1 MANRLIHAQSLYL
14 RKHGHNPIDWWPWGE
29 EAIAQ
34 ARQDNKP
41 IFLSIGYSSC
51 HWCTVMEGEAF
62 SDPEVADTMNR
73 YFLPIKVDREERPD
87 IDHIYI
93 QAVQLMIGQAGWPLN
108 VFLDP
113 YDLAPFFGGTYF
125 PLTPR
130 YGRPGFLD
138 LLRTVRQRYDQGKEQ
153 VKMVKSQILEYLQ
166 SAGQL
171 PAMSSLSR
179 SLLDDGYRQA
189 TRILSY
195 EGAGHRFPMIPYAQ
209 AVLQASRFGTP
220 LTSEHPA
227 VQRGIQLAL
236 GGIFDHVAGG
246 WHRYTVDPTWTVPHF
261 EKMLYDNGLILEY
274 ISQLWSA
281 GIQEACLQRAVVK
294 TVAWLVREM
303 RSEQGYFYAAQDA
316 DNFVHPEDPEPE
328 EGRFY
333 VWSYQELQELL
344 TDAEFQGLAAA
355 FAIEPRGNF
364 EGLIVLQ
371 RLHGGSLS
379 PAVEAALAKLFQKR
393 YGAAAEDCRQFP
405 PAVDAQHAK
414 TTRWPGRIPPVT
426 DTKMIVAWNSLMI
439 SGLARAAV
447 VFEAPRYGELATQC
461 AEFICTSQ
469 WVDGQFYR
477 LNYDGQVAVIAQ
489 AEDYALWIKALIDLQ
504 QMAVVSGDGT
514 RAAQWLSQA
523 VQFQTH
529 FDQNYWS
536 ETSQGYYSTAAAA
549 SGDLLVRERPCEDN
563 AIPSANGVALTNLVR
578 LAMLTGDLRYLE
590 RAERGLQA
598 FGQILQS
605 APQSCP
611 SLVMALDHWFHPVQ
625 VKATPEVL
633 AAIGRQFFPTT
644 VLQIA
649 TDAIPGVALV
659 CQGLTC
665 QEPATSL
672 PMALAQLA
680 RAQT

>member
-1 MANRLIHAQSLYL
+1 MANRLVHAQSLYL

-29 EAIAQ
+29 AAIAQ

-62 SDPEVADTMNR
+62 SDSAVADYMNQ

-93 QAVQLMIGQAGWPLN
+93 QAVQLLIGQAGWPLN

-113 YDLAPFFGGTYF
+113 HDLAPFYGGTYF

-138 LLRTVRQRYDQGKEQ
+138 LLRAVRQRYDQGKDQ
-153 VKMVKSQILEYLQ
+153 VEMVKSQILEYLESPSKLQ
-166 SAGQL
+166 T
-171 PAMSSLSR
+171 LSTLDKN
-179 SLLDDGYRQA
+179 LLDNGYRKA
-189 TRILSY
+189 TSILSY
-195 EGAGHRFPMIPYAQ
+195 QGPGNCFPMIPYAQ

-220 LTSEHPA
+220 LTAEHPA
-227 VQRGIQLAL
+227 VQRGINLVL

-274 ISQLWSA
+274 VSNLWSA
-281 GIQEACLQRAVVK
+281 GIQDDSIRRAVVK
-294 TVAWLVREM
+294 TVTWLQREM

-316 DNFVHPEDPEPE
+316 DNFVNPEDLEPE

-333 VWSYQELQELL
+333 VWNYQELQQLL
-344 TDAEFQGLAAA
+344 TDAEFKGLKSA
-355 FAIEPRGNF
+355 FDIEPQGNF

-371 RLHGGSLS
+371 RLHGGGLGHE
-379 PAVEAALAKLFQKR
+379 VESALAKLFEQR
-393 YGAAAEDCRQFP
+393 YGSTPELCSKFP
-405 PAVDAQHAK
+405 PAVDAQQAK
-414 TTRWPGRIPPVT
+414 TSNWSGRIPPVT

-447 VFEAPRYGELATQC
+447 VFQEVNHAELAIQC
-461 AEFICTSQ
+461 AEFILDSQ
-469 WVDGQFYR
+469 WVNGQFYR

-489 AEDYALWIKALIDLQ
+489 AEDYALWIKALLDLH
-504 QMAVVSGDGT
+504 QMVVSLSNGE
-514 RAAQWLSQA
+514 RAETWLAKAQE
-523 VQFQTH
+523 FQSN
-529 FDQNYWS
+529 FDEQYWS
-536 ETSQGYYSTAAAA
+536 ATSPGYYGTAAGA

-563 AIPSANGVALTNLVR
+563 AIPSANGVALANLVR
-578 LAMLTGDLRYLE
+578 LAMLTGDLSYLE

-598 FGQILQS
+598 FGQIIQE

-611 SLVMALDHWFHPVQ
+611 GLLTALDGWFYPVQ
-625 VKATPEVL
+625 AKARPEIL
-633 AAIGRQFFPTT
+633 AQISQQFFPTT

-649 TDAIPGVALV
+649 TDIPGLALV
-659 CQGLTC
+659 CRGLTC

-672 PMALAQLA
+672 SMALEQLA
-680 RAQT
+680 RCQS

>member
-1 MANRLIHAQSLYL
+1 MANRLVHAQSLYL

-62 SDPEVADTMNR
+62 SDQAVADVMNQ

-113 YDLAPFFGGTYF
+113 YDLAPFYGGTYF

-130 YGRPGFLD
+130 YGRPGFLE
-138 LLRTVRQRYDQGKEQ
+138 LLRAVRQRYDQGKEQ
-153 VKMVKSQILEYLQ
+153 VELVKSQILAYLQ
-166 SAGQL
+166 SPGQL
-171 PAMSSLSR
+171 QMISTLDR
-179 SLLDDGYRQA
+179 SMLDNGYRKA
-189 TRILSY
+189 TSILAYQGPGNS
-195 EGAGHRFPMIPYAQ
+195 FPMIPYAQ
-209 AVLQASRFGTP
+209 AVLQSSRRGAP
-220 LTSEHPA
+220 LSTEHPA
-227 VQRGIQLAL
+227 LQRGMNLVL

-274 ISQLWSA
+274 ISNLWSA
-281 GIQEACLQRAVVK
+281 GIQDDSLRRAVQK
-294 TVAWLVREM
+294 TVAWLEREM
-303 RSEQGYFYAAQDA
+303 RSEAGYFYAAQDA
-316 DNFVHPEDPEPE
+316 DSFVHPEDPEPE

-333 VWSYQELQELL
+333 VWAYQELQELL
-344 TDAEFQGLAAA
+344 TEPEFQGLKSA
-355 FAIEPRGNF
+355 FDIEPGGNF

-371 RLHGGSLS
+371 RLRGGALS
-379 PAVEAALAKLFQKR
+379 PVVESALDKLFAYR
-393 YGAAAEDCRQFP
+393 YGSAPEICLKFP

-414 TTRWPGRIPPVT
+414 TTHWPGRIPPVT

-447 VFEAPRYGELATQC
+447 VFQQPHYGELASRC
-461 AEFICTSQ
+461 AEFILQSQ
-469 WVDGQFYR
+469 WVNGQFYR

-489 AEDYALWIKALIDLQ
+489 AEDYALWIKALLDLH
-504 QMAVVSGDGT
+504 QMVVGLG
-514 RAAQWLSQA
+514 REINAEFWLIKAREFQA
-523 VQFQTH
+523 N
-529 FDQNYWS
+529 FDQHYWS
-536 ETSQGYYSTAAAA
+536 STSQGYYGTAAGA

-563 AIPSANGVALTNLVR
+563 AIPAANGVALTSLVR
-578 LAMLTGDLRYLE
+578 LSLLTGDLTYLE

-598 FGQILQS
+598 FGQILKE

-611 SLVMALDHWFHPVQ
+611 SLVTALDAWFYPVQ
-625 VKATPEVL
+625 VKARPEIL
-633 AAIGRQFFPTT
+633 AQIASHFFPTT
-644 VLQIA
+644 VLQPA
-649 TDAIPGVALV
+649 ADLPGVALV

-672 PMALAQLA
+672 EMALEQLA
-680 RAQT
+680 RYQS